1 MVIASRS
8 HKLLFFLLIYLSV
21 SSLILSFSLAICL
34 YIFKGT
40 QIFGPILQIGG
51 DRMMFEGA
59 GETFFLLLYC
69 YVLFAHYD
77 LTFAGGFKGCSERK
91 FRIKESIQ
99 ALSWCA
105 FV

>member
-21 SSLILSFSLAICL
+21 SSLILLFSLAIRL

-51 DRMMFEGA
+51 DRMMLEGA
-59 GETFFLLLYC
+59 GETFFIVILL
-69 YVLFAHYD
+69 
-77 LTFAGGFKGCSERK
+77 CSIRP
-91 FRIKESIQ
+91 
-99 ALSWCA
+99 L
-105 FV
+105 